1 MKLIYKSLLVSAA
14 AMMVFGQIAFARGIQ
29 EVDETAAAQP
39 LTVKA
44 AAFKGPSGFGIVR
57 MFENPPVLGENVTI
71 EFQVLPTPKEMVARV
86 AGGELDFAVFP
97 SNMAAKLYTQGPGYL
112 LGAVTGMGVLSVVS
126 RDESIRDWSDLRGKT
141 INSVGK
147 GASPDYLLTYFLE
160 KNGLD
165 PDEDVNVDF
174 SITSGPQLAQ
184 LLIGGKRDTAV
195 LPEPFVTMV
204 TKKAPDVKVVLDFQE
219 TWKTL
224 RSSDTSYPITVV
236 VVNPKLADARPEL
249 VRAFLEAYE
258 ESIEW
263 VNANP
268 AEASVLIEKF
278 DIMPAAIA
286 RPAIPHC
293 NLQFIY
299 AEDARRIM
307 EEYLEVLLNFNPA
320 SIGGE
325 LPDGDFYFSY

>member
-1 MKLIYKSLLVSAA
+1 
-14 AMMVFGQIAFARGIQ
+14 MMVFGQIAFARGIQ

-249 VRAFLEAYE
+249 VRAFLEVYE

>member
-1 MKLIYKSLLVSAA
+1 
-14 AMMVFGQIAFARGIQ
+14 MMVFGQIAFARGIQ

-165 PDEDVNVDF
+165 PDEDINVDF